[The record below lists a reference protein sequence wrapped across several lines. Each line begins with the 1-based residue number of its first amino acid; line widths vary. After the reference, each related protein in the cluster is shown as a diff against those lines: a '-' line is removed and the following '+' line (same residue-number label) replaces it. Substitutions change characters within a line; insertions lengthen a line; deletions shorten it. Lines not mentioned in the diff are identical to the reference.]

1 MAHLRIAR
9 WLHIYKLYE
18 TLATLPS
25 VPNKE
30 REEREKKKTKV
41 KNIPA
46 NCSQSTRMNSG
57 SVDYPRSNL
66 D

>member
-9 WLHIYKLYE
+9 WWHIYKLYE

-25 VPNKE
+25 VPDKE
-30 REEREKKKTKV
+30 REERERKKTKV
-41 KNIPA
+41 KKIPA
-46 NCSQSTRMNSG
+46 NYSQSTRINSG
-57 SVDYPRSNL
+57 IVDYPRSNL